1 MQQFAAFGELLANH
15 RKSFKH
21 RVSIISCHVSVE
33 SFRGRCVARFS
44 SSGGDEDAGGDL
56 AFVRSQSLCTSRR
69 PPPHS
74 GPLDGG
80 SSIYFATMFFIIAG
94 VGALIL
100 AGAGASYYYW
110 RKNRVVISDSLGPML
125 G

>member
-15 RKSFKH
+15 RKAFKH
-21 RVSIISCHVSVE
+21 RVSIISCRSSHSAADVLRV
-33 SFRGRCVARFS
+33 FRRRAATKTRAVIS
-44 SSGGDEDAGGDL
+44 
-56 AFVRSQSLCTSRR
+56 FVRSQSLCTSRR

-80 SSIYFATMFFIIAG
+80 SPIYFATMFFIIAG

>member
-1 MQQFAAFGELLANH
+1 
-15 RKSFKH
+15 
-21 RVSIISCHVSVE
+21 
-33 SFRGRCVARFS
+33 
-44 SSGGDEDAGGDL
+44 
-56 AFVRSQSLCTSRR
+56 
-69 PPPHS
+69 
-74 GPLDGG
+74 
-80 SSIYFATMFFIIAG
+80 MFFIIAG